1 MRRRHTSS
9 NHNSKAVSQPAGRQP
24 RHQVGLEVDQVV
36 VDRRCD
42 FAALRICPRCA
53 VVWGGPDR
61 NPATLSLQS
70 CHIGDEALA
79 LPKTASSGIKPFLS
93 GDQTVARCFE
103 AVEFRPRGE
112 DVICI
117 AGHVAQRPGEQR
129 GDDRFRNARRPV
141 LSGDVLC
148 SRNRERAAPRPRFKG
163 QARSRQP
170 TSFVPIS
177 QACGTARSRR

>member
-1 MRRRHTSS
+1 MPETLAALIFAHVLADSPREALQYASS
-9 NHNSKAVSQPAGRQP
+9 EGFGPLREWVAGELGTQ
-24 RHQVGLEVDQVV
+24 GLRVDAGMEVDQMI
-36 VDRRCD
+36 VDRWRD

-117 AGHVAQRPGEQR
+117 AGHVAQRPGE
-129 GDDRFRNARRPV
+129 
-141 LSGDVLC
+141 
-148 SRNRERAAPRPRFKG
+148 
-163 QARSRQP
+163 
-170 TSFVPIS
+170 
-177 QACGTARSRR
+177 